1 MLKLETFKQ
10 SLIMSVR
17 NIKNNKM
24 RSFLTMLGIIIGVSA
39 VISLITIV
47 SSVTEYMMGEFSNL
61 GADSLTISISGTA
74 LKSGLSENDLSEI
87 SHLDNVVGISPS
99 VSVITNVVRN
109 GNVNKEVNVSGRNEY
124 YFSRNGS
131 VCTGRPLRPSDM
143 QGNVK
148 VCVIDKVCAESLF
161 LGENPVGQTLMIGG
175 IQYTVVGMRGEDNN
189 LMSQLSSGAGE
200 DGNVYIPYRNALT
213 MNGKNS
219 VSSLE
224 IYVEDTTQTE
234 VLTKQLETLLYNTFN
249 GDEDAYRVI
258 NMGSMVDMF
267 NAMTTMMTT
276 LLVGI
281 ASIAL
286 VVGGIGIMNMML
298 VNVTERTKEIGLRK
312 ALGAEPG
319 VIQLQFL
326 LESVIL
332 SVFGGAIGI
341 LLGELISYAAS
352 PLLGTTFKLNWSAI
366 LLGFSFSLIVGII
379 FGWAPA
385 RSASRLNPIEALRS
399 E

>member
-234 VLTKQLETLLYNTFN
+234 ALTKQLETLLYNTFN